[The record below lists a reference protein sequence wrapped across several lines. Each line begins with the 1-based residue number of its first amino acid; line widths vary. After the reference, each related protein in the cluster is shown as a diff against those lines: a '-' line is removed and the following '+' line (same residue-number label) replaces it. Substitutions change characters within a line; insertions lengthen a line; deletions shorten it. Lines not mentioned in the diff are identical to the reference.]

1 MSEKW
6 HSDKW
11 FVSPWNYN
19 DSATQGLNFAKN
31 IKVHDVT
38 LRDGEQQAGLTF
50 KADDKVRLAE
60 ALGEAGVQRI
70 EAGMPVVSKQDEQ
83 AIKRIVKLGL
93 DAEIFAFS
101 RCMVDDVKRAL
112 DCGVDGIVVEI
123 PSSTHIIEH
132 AYRWPLEKA
141 IETSIKATNY
151 AHEHGLY
158 TVFFPIDSSRAE
170 MDWFLKLINR
180 VSTEGHMD
188 ALVAVDT
195 FGALSPH
202 AIPYFVQQL
211 KKNIGDKPV
220 EVHFHDDFGMGAAN
234 TIMGL
239 AAGADVIHTTIT
251 GVGERAGNCAYED
264 VALALLTM
272 YGVDLGL
279 NYDKV
284 YGVSKLLR
292 QITGIQVPS
301 NRGIV
306 GDMIYKVESG
316 IIASWWKNCGLKH
329 ALELFPIRWDLVGQ
343 EEPEVVLGKNSGIDS
358 IAIHLEKLG
367 LSASEDEQLA
377 LLQRVKDK
385 AFEKRGLLTGSE
397 FEALSKEVINS
408 AIAS

>member
-1 MSEKW
+1 
-6 HSDKW
+6 
-11 FVSPWNYN
+11 
-19 DSATQGLNFAKN
+19 
-31 IKVHDVT
+31 
-38 LRDGEQQAGLTF
+38 
-50 KADDKVRLAE
+50 
-60 ALGEAGVQRI
+60 
-70 EAGMPVVSKQDEQ
+70 
-83 AIKRIVKLGL
+83 
-93 DAEIFAFS
+93 
-101 RCMVDDVKRAL
+101 
-112 DCGVDGIVVEI
+112 
-123 PSSTHIIEH
+123 
-132 AYRWPLEKA
+132 
-141 IETSIKATNY
+141 
-151 AHEHGLY
+151 
-158 TVFFPIDSSRAE
+158 

-211 KKNIGDKPV
+211 KQNIGGKPV
-220 EVHFHDDFGMGAAN
+220 EIHFHDDFGMGAAN

-279 NYDKV
+279 NYDKL

-329 ALELFPIRWDLVGQ
+329 ALELFPLHWDLIGQ

-358 IAIHLEKLG
+358 IAIHLEALG
-367 LSASEDEQLA
+367 LSASDDEQLA

-397 FEALSKEVINS
+397 FEALAKEVIGS